1 MPTLSQPPTV
11 ALTDSPSPWRWTRE
25 ACSRLKELEF
35 LPERFELIEGVIYEI
50 MPKNRR
56 HVLGLRRVRNW
67 LFTIFGEDVV
77 QEQDPIEIASE
88 DQTFNDPEPDIAV
101 LRQSVESYREQA
113 PGSAD
118 VLLLVEISD
127 ATLSLDRNRKA
138 RLYARA
144 GITDYW
150 ALDVRGRR
158 LFVHREPGNEGYD
171 SVLEYA
177 SDEMVAPLA
186 AQHAT
191 IRVMELLPSTEFPQV
206 TDYDKT

>member
-1 MPTLSQPPTV
+1 MPTPTSPPSV
-11 ALTDSPSPWRWTRE
+11 ALPDSPPPWRWTRDT
-25 ACSRLKELEF
+25 CIRLKELEL
-35 LPERFELIEGVIYEI
+35 LPERYELIEGIIYEK

-67 LFTIFGEDVV
+67 LFTVFGEDVV
-77 QEQDPIEIASE
+77 QEQDPIEIAVE

-113 PGSAD
+113 PGASE

-138 RLYARA
+138 RLYSRA
-144 GITDYW
+144 GIMDYW

-158 LFVHREPGNEGYD
+158 LFVHREPGSEEYG

-177 SDEMVAPLA
+177 ADESIAPLA
-186 AQHAT
+186 APGAVIHL
-191 IRVMELLPSTEFPQV
+191 RELLPPSEEIL
-206 TDYDKT
+206 

>member
-11 ALTDSPSPWRWTRE
+11 ALTDSPTPWRWTRE
-25 ACSRLKELEF
+25 ACAQLKELEL
-35 LPERFELIEGVIYEI
+35 LPERFELIEGTIYAK

-67 LFTIFGEDVV
+67 LFTVFGEDVV
-77 QEQDPIEIASE
+77 QEQDPIEIATE

-101 LRQSVESYREQA
+101 LRQNIETYRERA
-113 PGSAD
+113 PGAAD

-138 RLYARA
+138 KLYARA
-144 GITDYW
+144 GICDYW

-158 LFVHREPGNEGYD
+158 LFVHREPSREGYG

-177 SDEMVAPLA
+177 ADEATAPLA
-186 AQHAT
+186 APHAT
-191 IRVMELLPSTEFPQV
+191 IRVMELLPPAELSQEN
-206 TDYDKT
+206 